1 MEVQEDIRSR
11 SFFNLSNPKGI
22 HWNCVISSKKELK
35 QEEKEFLGKKKKERL
50 KTKEQDVVACGVWA
64 C

>member
-35 QEEKEFLGKKKKERL
+35 QEEKEFLGGGEKKK
-50 KTKEQDVVACGVWA
+50 G
-64 C
+64 